1 MKGWRPIMTE
11 TKQKVSDQELMQFLR
26 LYRAMERFNPRT
38 FERVTGIM
46 EGIEIGAACADS
58 KAE

>member
-1 MKGWRPIMTE
+1 MTE
-11 TKQKVSDQELMQFLR
+11 TTQKVSDQELMQFLR
-26 LYRAMERFNPRT
+26 LYRAMERLNPRT

-46 EGIEIGAACADS
+46 EGIEIGAAYADS

>member
-1 MKGWRPIMTE
+1 MTE
-11 TKQKVSDQELMQFLR
+11 TKQKVSDQEVVRFLH
-26 LYRAMERFNPRT
+26 LYRTMERFNPRT